1 MAHMLK
7 KFFRFAIFRVLLL
20 QLILLV
26 LIIFSPFRG
35 MAQQARLK
43 FDTDS
48 IAMGKRAVLTIEI
61 DAPANSVVFSPTLS
75 DTLSQKLELI
85 SFKTTDT
92 ILLNNEMHTLRQEI
106 LVTAWEP
113 GFVVI
118 PHLPFKA
125 ITNGD
130 TLLFESEPLM
140 LYVQGVEIGEEATPF
155 DIKPILKMP
164 VSLLEIFKW
173 WLPISFIT
181 GLIIGFTFWYLKR
194 RKNRPVSESIWEKP
208 EIPPHIAAISSLE
221 SLKNKKLWQSGKV
234 KLYHSELTFIL
245 RMYLEKRFNIIALEM
260 TSSEILQLAPRHIKE
275 EESLESLKYIFEL
288 ADLVKFA
295 KFEPEVQ
302 QNEECIELAL
312 EFVKRNIPQTVVKE
326 KGPGEKNN

>member
-20 QLILLV
+20 QLIVLV

-48 IAMGKRAVLTIEI
+48 IAMGKRAILTIEI

-85 SFKTTDT
+85 SFKKTDT
-92 ILLNNEMHTLRQEI
+92 IPLNNGLQTLKQDI

-113 GFVVI
+113 GFIVI
-118 PHLPFKA
+118 PPLPFKA
-125 ITNGD
+125 ITNAD

-140 LYVQGVEIGEEATPF
+140 LYVQGVEIGEEASPF
-155 DIKPILKMP
+155 DIKPIFKMP
-164 VSLLEIFKW
+164 VSVYEIMKW
-173 WLPISFIT
+173 YFPIAIIT
-181 GLIIGFTFWYLKR
+181 GLIIGFTLWYLRKR
-194 RKNRPVSESIWEKP
+194 KYKPVSESIWEKP
-208 EIPPHIAAISSLE
+208 EIPSHIAAISSLE

-234 KLYHSELTFIL
+234 KLFHSELTFIL
-245 RMYLEKRFNIIALEM
+245 RMYLQKRFNIIALEM
-260 TSSEILQLAPRHIKE
+260 TSSEILQAAHRQIKE

-295 KFEPEVQ
+295 KFEPEAQ
-302 QNEECIELAL
+302 QNEECLELAL
-312 EFVKRNIPQTVVKE
+312 EFVKRNIPQAVTQE
-326 KGPGEKNN
+326 KGPGEKKN